1 MELKTIAGFLLA
13 LGGSSWASADV
24 IRSQYKENLCLA
36 INDEEDSGWRIDRNV
51 EAMACDGDNHQQF
64 TLVSI
69 PLESGET
76 VFRVEALGQCVAI
89 DAEATESWTKDSNA
103 LLMPCNDSARQQFEQ
118 VPQGAGWFSLR
129 SRLDGRCLD
138 IDLNNGN
145 GWRTERNVHLW
156 PCHGEPNQLWQVSL
170 QPSDSPD
177 QVP

>member
-1 MELKTIAGFLLA
+1 MDLKKIACLLLT
-13 LGGSSWASADV
+13 LGGSSLASADV

-51 EAMACDGDNHQQF
+51 EAMSCDGDNHQQF
-64 TLVSI
+64 TLVSSS
-69 PLESGET
+69 LESGET
-76 VFRVEALGQCVAI
+76 VLKLEALGLCLAI
-89 DAEATESWTKDSNA
+89 DAEATEPWTKNNNA
-103 LLMPCNDSARQQFEQ
+103 LLMPCNDSVNQQFEQ
-118 VPQGAGWFSLR
+118 IPQEEGWFSLR

-138 IDLNNGN
+138 IDLNNAN

-156 PCHGEPNQLWQVSL
+156 PCHGEPNQLWQISI